1 MRSDVGVDGFFA
13 LSGFLIVRS
22 WQRSTPGRYVL
33 ARARRVLPGLAVCLL
48 VVAFGFAPMV
58 GSPVLRS
65 QLSYVLSGLHFG
77 EQWGIDGSLAAWNGS
92 LWSIRYEV
100 ACYAVVAI
108 LGVLRLLRAPTALLC
123 AVGLWAVTTEL
134 TISGI
139 SAPFSPV
146 WLSLRCALM
155 FSLGASAWMLRDR
168 IRLDARLA
176 VASAALLVASAFA
189 PDYRMI
195 GAVPLVYLL
204 LWIGMTLGPRWTLFA
219 VASAVA
225 VAPFAAASWFVVER
239 PAMRARPVSRPRGR
253 DGIVAGKGTRRLV
266 PDLADG
272 GAAVTHDG
280 VVISRGTPR

>member
-1 MRSDVGVDGFFA
+1 
-13 LSGFLIVRS
+13 
-22 WQRSTPGRYVL
+22 
-33 ARARRVLPGLAVCLL
+33 
-48 VVAFGFAPMV
+48 
-58 GSPVLRS
+58 LRS

-204 LWIGMTLGPRWTLFA
+204 LWIGMTLGPRWTLPHDLSYGTYIYAFPIQQLLLAAGLSLAWPLFA